1 MDINAF
7 NAMKTYGAAQK
18 TLSAGP
24 AADAARAVKAPT
36 GPNGAGDSDGAGFQP
51 LEAVTNVAHTVA
63 KSEAAAAAFMTGEA
77 DPHSVVEAMASAEM
91 AIETAVT
98 LRNRVVEAYQE
109 LLRMPI

>member
-18 TLSAGP
+18 TLNPGAAAKTAESIKPAGES
-24 AADAARAVKAPT
+24 T
-36 GPNGAGDSDGAGFQP
+36 GAGFQP
-51 LEAVTNVAHTVA
+51 LDAVKNVADTVA

-77 DPHSVVEAMASAEM
+77 DPHSVVEAMAAAEM
-91 AIETAVT
+91 AVETAVT

>member
-1 MDINAF
+1 MDVNAF

-18 TLSAGP
+18 TLNTGAAK
-24 AADAARAVKAPT
+24 AADTVKP
-36 GPNGAGDSDGAGFQP
+36 GGEGAGFQP
-51 LEAVTNVAHTVA
+51 LETVKNVADTVA

-91 AIETAVT
+91 AVETAVT